1 MALRRRNVLVHVTRV
16 LALAAVTAPLG
27 LATAMAQ
34 SKPITIVALG
44 DSLSAGYQLPVA
56 KAFPVQLEAALKA
69 RGHAVTV
76 INAGVSGDTTAAGL
90 DRLAWAV
97 PPEADAV
104 IVELGANDALRGL
117 DPAEAR
123 RNLDKILTALAADKR
138 DLLVAGMRAP
148 LNMPPA
154 YREVFDRVFPELAT
168 KHGALLY
175 PFFLEKIALQPKLNL
190 PDGIHPTAEGVA
202 LIVAD
207 ILPKVEDLIARVKV
221 RRGEK
226 PGG

>member
-1 MALRRRNVLVHVTRV
+1 MKTPCRGRFAIVAAAVLSL
-16 LALAAVTAPLG
+16 LAL
-27 LATAMAQ
+27 LASIDVRAQ
-34 SKPITIVALG
+34 SKPVTIVALG

-69 RGHAVTV
+69 KGYAVTV
-76 INAGVSGDTTAAGL
+76 VNAGVSGDTSAAGL

-117 DPAEAR
+117 DPAETR
-123 RNLDKILTALAADKR
+123 RNLDTILSTLAADKR

-148 LNMPPA
+148 GNLPPA
-154 YREVFDRVFPELAT
+154 YRERFDRMFPELAA
-168 KHGALLY
+168 KHGSLLY
-175 PFFLEKIALQPKLNL
+175 PFFLETVALQPKLNL
-190 PDGIHPTAEGVA
+190 ADGIHPTAEGVA

-207 ILPKVEDLIARVKV
+207 ILPKVEALIARVKA
-221 RRGEK
+221 RRGE
-226 PGG
+226 